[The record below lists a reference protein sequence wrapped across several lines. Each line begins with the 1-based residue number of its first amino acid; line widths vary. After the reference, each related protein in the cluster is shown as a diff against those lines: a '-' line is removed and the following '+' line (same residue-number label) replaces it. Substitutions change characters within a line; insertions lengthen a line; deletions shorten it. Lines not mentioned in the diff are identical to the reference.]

1 MDNKVWHTVVQDD
14 PEQPGE
20 FIIEL
25 PEDLLKEVNWV
36 EGDILEWKMSGEQI
50 ILSKNINSKSSMLS
64 RKFSLFKPFIFLY
77 SLGVTPKV
85 ALDISAVN
93 I

>member
-50 ILSKNINSKSSMLS
+50 ILSKMI
-64 RKFSLFKPFIFLY
+64 IC
-77 SLGVTPKV
+77 
-85 ALDISAVN
+85 
-93 I
+93 